1 MRFYGKR
8 VILLKYE
15 IKMTNTIPIS
25 ILELAL
31 IAQESNASAT
41 LEKTKEVAQLADTLG
56 YKRFWLAEHHN
67 MAHVASSATVVLI
80 GYVASQTQ
88 NIRVGS
94 GGIMLPNHSP
104 IIVAEQFGTLET
116 LYPKR
121 IDLGLGRAPGTDAVT
136 AKAIRKDFYE
146 QSQQFPQNVTE
157 LQNYFSLENATAK
170 VRAFPSEGTNVPIW
184 ILGSS
189 MDSAALAA
197 AKGLPYAFA
206 GHFAPRQ
213 MQQAF
218 EFYRDNFQASEFL
231 EHPYT
236 IACVN
241 AIAADT
247 DQEAEILSTSLYQ
260 MFGNLV
266 QNNRKP
272 LQPPVASLS
281 HLLNEMSEEAR
292 FHVNQMTACSFVG
305 SKQTLEKE
313 LKEFIRYSRADEL
326 MISSPIYNHQDK
338 LKNFQLLKQV
348 MDKIIRNN

>member
-1 MRFYGKR
+1 MKH
-8 VILLKYE
+8 
-15 IKMTNTIPIS
+15 TIPIS
-25 ILELAL
+25 ILELAV
-31 IAQESNASAT
+31 ITQDSDASAT
-41 LEKTKEVAQLADTLG
+41 LEKTKELAQLADSLG

-80 GYVASQTQ
+80 GYIASQTQ

-104 IIVAEQFGTLET
+104 LIVAEQFGTLET
-116 LYPKR
+116 LYPNR
-121 IDLGLGRAPGTDAVT
+121 IDLGLGRAPGTDALT
-136 AKAIRKDFYE
+136 AQAIRKDFYE
-146 QSQQFPQNVTE
+146 QSQQFPQNVTA
-157 LQNYFSLENATAK
+157 LQKYFSVENATAN
-170 VRAFPSEGTNVPIW
+170 VRAFPAEGMKVPIW

-231 EHPYT
+231 EHPKT

-241 AIAADT
+241 AIAANT

-272 LQPPVASLS
+272 LQPPVDSLS
-281 HLLNEMSEEAR
+281 HLMNEMSEEAR

-305 SKQTLEKE
+305 SPQTLATE
-313 LKEFIRYSRADEL
+313 LKEFIRYSRVDEL

-338 LKNFQLLKQV
+338 LKSLRLLKDV
-348 MDKIIRNN
+348 VDGLKETF

>member
-1 MRFYGKR
+1 MKH
-8 VILLKYE
+8 
-15 IKMTNTIPIS
+15 TIPIS
-25 ILELAL
+25 ILELAV
-31 IAQESNASAT
+31 ITQDSDARAT
-41 LEKTKEVAQLADTLG
+41 LEKTKEVAQLADRLG

-80 GYVASQTQ
+80 GYIASQTQ

-104 IIVAEQFGTLET
+104 LIVAEQFGTLET

-121 IDLGLGRAPGTDAVT
+121 IDLGLGRAPGTDAMT
-136 AKAIRKDFYE
+136 AQAIRQDFYE
-146 QSQQFPQNVTE
+146 QSQQFPQNVTA
-157 LQNYFSLENATAK
+157 LQNFFSVENAAAN
-170 VRAFPSEGTNVPIW
+170 VRAFPAEGTKVPIW

-231 EHPYT
+231 EHPKT
-236 IACVN
+236 MACVN

-247 DQEAEILSTSLYQ
+247 DHEAGILSTSLYQ
-260 MFGNLV
+260 MFRNLV

-272 LQPPVASLS
+272 LQPPVDSLS

-305 SKQTLEKE
+305 STQKLARE
-313 LKEFIRYSRADEL
+313 LKEFIRYSRVDEL
-326 MISSPIYNHQDK
+326 MINSPIYNQQDK
-338 LKNFQLLKQV
+338 LKSLRLLKDV
-348 MDKIIRNN
+348 VDGINDSH